1 MLWNRAQKKYKRIQT
16 CYVTFHTKHCVS
28 FLHKYT
34 SLSRS
39 LSLSGSPS
47 LSGSATV
54 TVLVDDVNDMVPLF
68 SSSSYHTS
76 ISENAPTGSDV
87 MLVNASD
94 GDVGQNGIIRYCVHT
109 IYT

>member
-1 MLWNRAQKKYKRIQT
+1 MVVCGLGQGPEKYKYAMSPFTPHVLFQ
-16 CYVTFHTKHCVS
+16 S
-28 FLHKYT
+28 FLYKPYH
-34 SLSRS
+34 SF
-39 LSLSGSPS
+39 SGSPS

-68 SSSSYHTS
+68 SSTSYHTS

-94 GDVGQNGIIRYCVHT
+94 GDVGQNGVIRYCAHNL
-109 IYT
+109 YS